1 MRAAESV
8 TAVDEPE
15 HEPEHERDRGRRR
28 HLLRFGWAGTAV
40 ALLLAWS
47 SFTPSLLPRSPPLQG
62 LVAGVAGAF
71 GYGLGE
77 AVAWAVLRLGR
88 WRPAPTVRRR
98 AWQVLGVVGALG
110 SAAFLALGWHW
121 QVELHELMG
130 KSPPPGYQAVLV
142 AGVAVL
148 VLAGLVALGRVLRR
162 LTRWVLR
169 HTTGRLPLW
178 LARGLAV
185 TAVVLL
191 VAGVLSGVVLRGFIA
206 VSNSVFSVKDTTT
219 DAGAVQPTTPERSGS
234 EQSLVAWDTL
244 G

>member
-47 SFTPSLLPRSPPLQG
+47 SFTPSLLPRSPLLQG

-77 AVAWAVLRLGR
+77 TVAWAVRRLGR

-121 QVELHELMG
+121 QGEVHGLRG
-130 KSPPPGYQAVLV
+130 KPPPPRLPARAGAGGPGAVPAGPV
-142 AGVAVL
+142 APRAGV
-148 VLAGLVALGRVLRR
+148 G
-162 LTRWVLR
+162 
-169 HTTGRLPLW
+169 
-178 LARGLAV
+178 
-185 TAVVLL
+185 
-191 VAGVLSGVVLRGFIA
+191 
-206 VSNSVFSVKDTTT
+206 
-219 DAGAVQPTTPERSGS
+219 
-234 EQSLVAWDTL
+234 
-244 G
+244 